1 MVGTNSSYKSVL
13 HSDTIQDTEPIAG
26 LGFYERG
33 QLAPSPPETRFG
45 ECYKLPQWGPEQ
57 SHGRLNDSPGS
68 LFCYV
73 IKSKQQ
79 QKSLNIAAKGLHQP
93 PPSRPEIT

>member
-1 MVGTNSSYKSVL
+1 VL
-13 HSDTIQDTEPIAG
+13 HSDTIQDKEPIAG

-33 QLAPSPPETRFG
+33 QLAPFPPERRFG
-45 ECYKLPQWGPEQ
+45 ECYKLPQWGLGQ

-73 IKSKQQ
+73 IKSKQL
-79 QKSLNIAAKGLHQP
+79 QKSLNIEARGLHQP
-93 PPSRPEIT
+93 PSSRLEIT